1 MSVIVKEV
9 EIYNSEDGICK
20 EIDVNSASSV
30 TITTYGV
37 GGTCELEM
45 STDSGKTYF
54 PRFAVNM
61 RTCNANY
68 RLSDEGMFYTICGDC
83 DKLRVSNVVGFNR
96 VVATLG

>member
-1 MSVIVKEV
+1 MAVKISEV
-9 EIYNSEDGICK
+9 EIYNSTDGICK
-20 EIDVNSASSV
+20 EIDINSASSV

-45 STDSGKTYF
+45 SIDGGTTYF

-68 RLSDEGMFYTICGDC
+68 RLSDEGMFYTICTDC
-83 DKLRVSNVVGFNR
+83 DKLRISNVVGFDR
-96 VVATLG
+96 VVASLC